1 MLSSGKKFQ
10 SDLLVVLSILTY
22 TITLSLFTIAKHN
35 SFSTYAWDLGIFNQG
50 FWTTTFQDKMFQYT
64 CERHLVESGSFFGI
78 HFSPILFTIIPLYYL
93 FPSAT
98 TLLFVQSLVLGLSVV
113 PIYKMAQTRF
123 NSKQSVLIGTLYL
136 MNPALHGINCYDF
149 HVQAFLPLVLNYL
162 IYYTYE
168 ENHWGIILSSNLAL
182 MIQEQVFYLILA
194 YLVFMGFRVIL
205 LKENSGFRKR
215 VPLFITVL
223 VTALAWRFI
232 SGQVINYYNPNIP
245 DHLKAGQHFAVLGVT
260 DPADIPFKIILE
272 PSSVLRAL
280 IFQWY
285 DKLVYILT
293 HFTPYLYMAS
303 QGALL
308 LIPTVPWFAISLLSN
323 YPPYYRIG
331 FQYSAYLIPFVY
343 NCFILGLSEEY
354 KEIPQRSK
362 NDKFRLV
369 SVLVIATSL
378 AISPLSPFTLG
389 FYLSPSYQKP
399 DLSTRNQ
406 RLHEILSLIPDDAS
420 ILTQDN
426 LFPHVCERSDAYVM
440 VPSSFQDVKT
450 WKTAMIWITTRNTEY
465 LLMDLESDPHGTG
478 RYILD
483 LARRGQY
490 GLVSFYDNTYL
501 YKKDYDSNPFQYE
514 LVNITYSVSDLVP
527 QNMVQNPQM
536 NSTFGYISTFQNRTI
551 NSRTLWHGPYA
562 VMPRGNYTV
571 EFRVKTMDNLLK
583 EEIRLDIFTN
593 KTARNTLIFTENQ
606 LQNNTWTSIGL
617 NFTLPYV
624 VYDLEF
630 RGILDGLNTTIQLDS
645 IRLTQNP

>member
-1 MLSSGKKFQ
+1 MSRGKKIQ

-22 TITLSLFTIAKHN
+22 TVALSLFTIAKHN

-50 FWTTTFQDKMFQYT
+50 FWTTTFQDKIFQYT

-78 HFSPILFTIIPLYYL
+78 HFSPVLFAIVPIYYL

-98 TLLFVQSLVLGLSVV
+98 TLLAVQSLVLGVSVV

-123 NSKQSVLIGTLYL
+123 TTRQSVLIGALYL
-136 MNPALHGINCYDF
+136 MNPALHGVNCYDF

-168 ENHWGIILSSNLAL
+168 ENQRGIIMSINLAL
-182 MIQEQVFYLILA
+182 MVQEQVFYLILA
-194 YLVFMGFRVIL
+194 YLGFMVFRVIL
-205 LKENSGFRKR
+205 LKENSGLRKR
-215 VPLFITVL
+215 VPLFLMVL
-223 VTALAWRFI
+223 VTAIAWRFI
-232 SGQVINYYNPNIP
+232 SGQVINYYNPDIP
-245 DHLKAGQHFAVLGVT
+245 DHLKAGQHFAILGVT
-260 DPADIPFKIILE
+260 DPADIPFQIILE

-280 IFQWY
+280 VFQWY

-293 HFTPYLYMAS
+293 HLTPYLYIAS

-308 LIPTVPWFAISLLSN
+308 LIPTAPWFAISLLSN

-354 KEIPQRSK
+354 NELPQRSRI
-362 NDKFRLV
+362 DKLKLV

-378 AISPLSPFTLG
+378 AISPLSPFTQG
-389 FYLSPSYQKP
+389 FYLSPAYQKP
-399 DLSTRNQ
+399 DLSNRNQ

-426 LFPHVCERSDAYVM
+426 LFPHVCGRSEAYVM
-440 VPSSFQDVKT
+440 VPSSFRDVKT
-450 WKTAMIWITTRNTEY
+450 WKTAMIWITTRNTDY
-465 LLMDLESDPHGTG
+465 LLIDLESDPHGTG

-483 LARRGQY
+483 IARREQY

-501 YKKDYDSNPFQYE
+501 YKKYYDSNPLQYE

-527 QNMVQNPQM
+527 QNMVQKPQM
-536 NSTFGYISTFQNRTI
+536 NSTFGYILSFQNRTI

-571 EFRVKTMDNLLK
+571 DFHIKTLNDQLN
-583 EEIRLDIFTN
+583 EEIRMDIFTN
-593 KTARNTLIFTENQ
+593 KTVRNTIIFTENQ
-606 LQNNTWTSIGL
+606 LQNDTWTSIRL
-617 NFTLPYV
+617 NFTLPDV

-645 IRLTQNP
+645 IQLTQSP